1 MKRLITSLLLIG
13 SFLPFLAH
21 AQDVA
26 APQNSVE
33 KYQAGK
39 HYQVIPVPVRTANP
53 DKIEVNEVF
62 WYGCPHCY
70 HFEAI
75 LEPWVKKLP
84 ADVDFERTPAIWR
97 PAMEVH
103 SRAYFAAKQ
112 LNMLDAMH
120 MVIFK
125 SMQEEKKG
133 LVNED
138 EVAALFVAHG
148 ADDAAIRKAYNSFSV
163 QSLTR
168 QADAR
173 VRSYG
178 VQGTP
183 EIIVNGK
190 YRVSSSDTGSQESM
204 LDVASFLI
212 EKERAGKSDKK

>member
-1 MKRLITSLLLIG
+1 MKQLITSLLLIG
-13 SFLPFLAH
+13 SFLPFMAS
-21 AQDVA
+21 AQDAA

-125 SMQEEKKG
+125 AMQEEKKG